1 MNNKEDLN
9 EMFFLMKLPKEHYY
23 QEHHE
28 NKLNEIFDKTV
39 QVQMMRRHT
48 VNKVFQAETILI
60 SAALNSVAKKGRPQG
75 IRLLVESEQLI
86 L

>member
-39 QVQMMRRHT
+39 QVQMMRRH
-48 VNKVFQAETILI
+48 
-60 SAALNSVAKKGRPQG
+60 
-75 IRLLVESEQLI
+75 SE
-86 L
+86 